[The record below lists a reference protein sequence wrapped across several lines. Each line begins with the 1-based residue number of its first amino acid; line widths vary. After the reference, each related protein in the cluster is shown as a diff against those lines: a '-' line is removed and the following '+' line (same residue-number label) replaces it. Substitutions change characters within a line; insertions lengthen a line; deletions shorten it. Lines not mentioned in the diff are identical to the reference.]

1 MPISFIS
8 CLTDLGANIRG
19 SAKGSIPI
27 VKLLKEKNS
36 KQFNFFEISSS
47 ETIPKNNIK
56 DIVSNASEV
65 HLQELNKKH
74 TPVLLGGDHSC
85 AMASI
90 SSASQY
96 CEKHNIPLYVFW
108 FDAHADINTQES
120 SETGNIHGMPVAMLM
135 NIDKSGLIL
144 ENKEYLNKDKFFLF
158 GARSIDQGEKEIL
171 AQNNI
176 TYYPDN
182 YLVSNKALIEIIKN
196 CPENAYF
203 HISFDVDCLMT
214 QFAPGVS
221 TPEPGGFS
229 TKEALKLLEPL
240 FKDKRTVSLDI
251 VEYNPN
257 KDTQSQ
263 KTLKQIDKIVDLFLE
278 NKLHCH

>member
-1 MPISFIS
+1 MQISFIS

-27 VKLLKEKNS
+27 VKLLKEKENKS
-36 KQFNFFEISSS
+36 FNYFDIKSS

-56 DIVSNASEV
+56 EIVSKASEI
-65 HLQELNKKH
+65 HLEELHKRH

-171 AQNNI
+171 LQNNI

-182 YLVSNKALIEIIKN
+182 FLASNKAIKEIIEH

-221 TPEPGGFS
+221 TPEAGGFS

-240 FKDKRTVSLDI
+240 FKDKRTMSLDI
-251 VEYNPN
+251 VEYNPD
-257 KDTQSQ
+257 KDTIAQ
-263 KTLKQIDKIVDLFLE
+263 KTLKQIQKIVDLFLE